1 MQLGGV
7 KARPRAPRPAARAG
21 TQDRSWERPAAPLY
35 YRVFRTL
42 ERRILDHGY
51 RQGDRLPSEDE
62 LCREFGA
69 SRITIRQAVGRLVE
83 LGLVTRR
90 RGSGTFVSARDEEPP
105 PETVQFTAAL
115 EDLFAQVETVSTRSA
130 QITEE
135 LPPPDVRALL
145 GMDDV
150 TPVAVVRRVRAFRD
164 RVFSVTTNY
173 LPRQLRGKLSETDL
187 YRYPLLQLLEQRLKV
202 DFRYAD
208 QLIEARLA
216 DEDVAKMLGIR
227 FGDPVLFVERLMF
240 TDGAR
245 PFEVVRSYYRA
256 DMYRYQLR
264 LTRGQKAP
272 FRWRVSDGAR

>member
-1 MQLGGV
+1 M
-7 KARPRAPRPAARAG
+7 KARKRAPAAEPVARSYPSWDRPV
-21 TQDRSWERPAAPLY
+21 PPLY

-42 ERRILDHGY
+42 ERRMRDHRY
-51 RQGDRLPSEDE
+51 KQGERLPSEDE

-69 SRITIRQAVGRLVE
+69 SRITIRQAVGRLVD

-90 RGSGTFVSARDEEPP
+90 RGSGTFVSLREKERP
-105 PETVQFTAAL
+105 PETVKFTAAL
-115 EDLFAQVETVSTRSA
+115 EDLFAQVETVSTKSA

-135 LPPPDVRALL
+135 RPPLDVRLLL
-145 GMDDV
+145 GLDESAQV
-150 TPVAVVRRVRAFRD
+150 VVVRRVRAFHD
-164 RVFSVTTNY
+164 EVFSLTTNY
-173 LPRQLRGKLSETDL
+173 LPRALRAKLSEGDL
-187 YRYPLLQLLEQRLKV
+187 YRYPLLQLLEERLRV

-216 DEDVAKMLGIR
+216 DEDVARMLGIR

-256 DMYRYQLR
+256 DVYRYQLR